1 MDREEL
7 EGQSHYEGC
16 PEVRIFLAPL
26 VPGITPAQ
34 LGCRE

>member
-7 EGQSHYEGC
+7 EGQSHSEGC

-26 VPGITPAQ
+26 VSGITPTQ
-34 LGCRE
+34 LGWGE